1 MKTTICSAVGI
12 IGGVVASALG
22 GWDYAIKA
30 LLLCMAID
38 YFSGWAVAAVFHK
51 SPKTATGA
59 YASHVGLK
67 GLVRKAMM
75 FGIVCIG
82 NTMDGMLGVNYLR
95 DAIVIGFMV
104 NEILSITENAGL
116 MGLPLPKAVVKALDV
131 LSDKADKTS

>member
-12 IGGVVASALG
+12 IGGAIASALG
-22 GWDYAIKA
+22 GWDFSVKA
-30 LLLCMAID
+30 LLICMAID
-38 YFSGWAVAAVFHK
+38 YVSGWAVAAVFHK

-75 FGIVCIG
+75 FAIVCVG
-82 NTMDGMLGVNYLR
+82 NLMDGMLGVDYLR
-95 DAIVIGFMV
+95 DAIVIGFSV

-116 MGLPLPKAVVKALDV
+116 MGLPLPKAVTKALDV
-131 LSDKADKTS
+131 LSEKSAK